1 MARYTPN
8 EYVGFAERALM
19 ELIRGEGAVL
29 VREAEAKISDERW
42 PTVPTPVNP
51 HHLTTARQRLL
62 KRGWLELSA
71 PIDASKTQ
79 FMHPADQRGK
89 KEKIRAAVKRKKRL
103 HVRMEKWARATE
115 RYPAGL
121 IGEAGERVVRAS
133 LNEAAPYG
141 IRPVS
146 PGGGEVARLLGE
158 AVSGG
163 PLDAAA
169 WAEQLD
175 EHGRSTGSVLC
186 PIEVKNIRHWIYP
199 LHSELFQL
207 LHKAALLQQAHPEV
221 PICPVLITRM
231 RSWSADQMSRD
242 LGFRVIDLHK
252 QFVLPTEDVY
262 EEQVED
268 SAGSLATPTSPEAT
282 QPTRIS
288 PSSWAAASALRP
300 GLTLSAGKSTEA
312 IWPSTTR
319 PYVHPASASVI
330 AARPWTSFGKLPMR
344 TAVALGP
351 GSRRPEISLIDP

>member
-262 EEQVED
+262 EEQVEEVRRELGYAD
-268 SAGSLATPTSPEAT
+268 LTRSDTADQNLTKLLGGSVRTTSRPNSERWQEHGSHLAEHYE
-282 QPTRIS
+282 
-288 PSSWAAASALRP
+288 ALRP
-300 GLTLSAGKSTEA
+300 SSLSQRDRGAAMDELREA
-312 IWPSTTR
+312 
-319 PYVHPASASVI
+319 ADEN
-330 AARPWTSFGKLPMR
+330 
-344 TAVALGP
+344 
-351 GSRRPEISLIDP
+351 GSRTRSW